1 VVEIEAGLTDA
12 RLGGSLLKKRIA
24 KGGRGK
30 SGGLRTIVA
39 YRQHHRL
46 VFLYVFAKN
55 ERDNITEQER
65 AALSEIGD
73 AYMRLPPDMLDEL
86 VANGT
91 LTEVV
96 CDAEEPK
103 EQSNSRRSP

>member
-1 VVEIEAGLTDA
+1 
-12 RLGGSLLKKRIA
+12 
-24 KGGRGK
+24 
-30 SGGLRTIVA
+30 
-39 YRQHHRL
+39 
-46 VFLYVFAKN
+46 
-55 ERDNITEQER
+55 
-65 AALSEIGD
+65 
-73 AYMRLPPDMLDEL
+73 MLDEL